1 MEGAIVAGTR
11 KTRTAEGVRPPA
23 ILKHLVGLVSFGVLL
38 GVAFTTEAAP
48 SSNVAYRRIDVQDAV
63 TGELFPAA
71 LWYPTRVAPAPLFL
85 TGSLSGCRLPPML
98 CRLIAFEMQV
108 ANNAPPADGKFGF
121 IVISHGAGGLSLNHR
136 DLAMALA
143 SHGYVVA
150 APTHPRG
157 KDNDISGVGVW
168 VGRPKQVS
176 RVIDALLE
184 DAELG
189 SHIQGERIGVVGH
202 SNGGYA
208 ALAVAGAKPSPAA
221 IVAHC
226 RQHPDDSKFCSYGG
240 AATREATG
248 KVGDIP
254 DVRDPRVRAIVLM
267 APNTAPFTDDTLAQV
282 AVPVRVYGAE
292 RDDLTLVRYHAER
305 LAKALPPQTEYV
317 LVKRAGHFSFVASFP
332 GVLKLVAGEGAKD
345 PKGFNRNA
353 LHEVMNREI
362 VDFFDRKLPSGQN
375 TPDKGAQPAPSRGPR
390 DSKGGQDRGGG
401 CLGPSCCG
409 PELRAS
415 TDRGSRCSPRPLS
428 ASVRQTEAASIGEHD
443 WH

>member
-1 MEGAIVAGTR
+1 MSLR
-11 KTRTAEGVRPPA
+11 LLPA
-23 ILKHLVGLVSFGVLL
+23 HLVRLLSFGVLL

-48 SSNVAYRRIDVQDAV
+48 SSNVAYRRIDVHDAA

-71 LWYPTRVAPAPLFL
+71 LWYPTRATPAPLFV
-85 TGSLSGCRLPPML
+85 TGSLSGCRLPAML

-108 ANNAPPADGKFGF
+108 ASNAPPADGKFGF

-157 KDNDISGVGVW
+157 KDNDVSGVGVW

-189 SHIQGERIGVVGH
+189 SHIQRERIGVVGH
-202 SNGGYA
+202 SNGGYT
-208 ALAVAGAKPSPAA
+208 ALAVAGAKPNPAA

-226 RQHPDDSKFCSYGG
+226 RQHPDDSRFCSSGG
-240 AATREATG
+240 AATREAIR
-248 KVGDIP
+248 KVSDIP

-267 APNTAPFTDDTLAQV
+267 APNTAPFTDDALARV
-282 AVPVRVYGAE
+282 SVPVRVYGAE

-317 LVKRAGHFSFVASFP
+317 LVKRAGHFSFVARFP
-332 GVLKLVAGEGAKD
+332 GVLKLLSGEAAQD
-345 PKGFNRNA
+345 PEGFDRDA
-353 LHEVMNREI
+353 MHEVMNREI
-362 VDFFDRKLPSGQN
+362 VEFFDRKLRTGQ
-375 TPDKGAQPAPSRGPR
+375 TRQKTVRRRRRAVRQPVHH
-390 DSKGGQDRGGG
+390 
-401 CLGPSCCG
+401 LGM
-409 PELRAS
+409 AS
-415 TDRGSRCSPRPLS
+415 TR
-428 ASVRQTEAASIGEHD
+428 
-443 WH
+443 